1 MKAAEMNEALIM
13 IKKIMNIISDRNVS
27 LLLISVPSVI
37 FMIIDPMATTLFS
50 KIWILIA
57 SIAIM
62 AWYVFILNK
71 PINNE
76 T

>member
-1 MKAAEMNEALIM
+1 MAAIR
-13 IKKIMNIISDRNVS
+13 KILNIVLDRNVS
-27 LLLISVPSVI
+27 LLLISIPSI
-37 FMIIDPMATTLFS
+37 NFIIIDPMATTLFS

>member
-1 MKAAEMNEALIM
+1 MNVSEMNEVLTM
-13 IKKIMNIISDRNVS
+13 IKKIINTALGRNVS
-27 LLLISVPSVI
+27 LLLISIPSII
-37 FMIIDPMATTLFS
+37 FIIIDPMATTLFS

-71 PINNE
+71 PINDE

>member
-1 MKAAEMNEALIM
+1 LNELKLMVVIR
-13 IKKIMNIISDRNVS
+13 KILNIVLDRNVS
-27 LLLISVPSVI
+27 LLLISIPSII
-37 FMIIDPMATTLFS
+37 FIIIDPMATTLFS

>member
-1 MKAAEMNEALIM
+1 MNELKLMVVIR
-13 IKKIMNIISDRNVS
+13 KILNIVLDRNVS
-27 LLLISVPSVI
+27 LLLISIPSII
-37 FMIIDPMATTLFS
+37 FIIIDPMATTLFS